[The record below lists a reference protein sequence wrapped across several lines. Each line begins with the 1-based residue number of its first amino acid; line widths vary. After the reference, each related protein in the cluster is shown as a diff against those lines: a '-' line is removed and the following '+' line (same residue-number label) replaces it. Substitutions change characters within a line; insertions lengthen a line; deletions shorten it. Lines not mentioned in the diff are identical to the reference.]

1 MRRRGAQRCCPAPL
15 AALACRAPRLTRA
28 LTCALALT
36 LGFAVA
42 SGFAPRSAS
51 AEPHDRLRIASF
63 QTELARKGPG
73 LLLDAIRKGDA
84 QSRAV
89 AALIAKA
96 APDIIALQGIDY
108 DHRAAA
114 LTALAQQIEA
124 AGHAMPYHFA
134 LRPNSGLATGLD
146 MDGDGR
152 LGTARDAQG
161 YGQYSGHGGMA
172 LLSRYPILH
181 DQARDFSALLWADM
195 PDPMIPMRGGAPFP
209 SAQAF
214 AAQRLSS
221 TGHWAV
227 PLRLESGAVI
237 TLLSFAATPPVFD
250 GPQDRNGKRNHD
262 ELRFWTWM
270 MEGAFGPAP
279 AEPFVLLGL
288 ANIDPARGEGRRGA
302 LRALLADPRLTDPRP
317 RGPSGDDATAE
328 FATAGPLRLS
338 YILPSAGWTVTGSGQ
353 HADPKASRHRLIFVD
368 LALPPPAP

>member
-1 MRRRGAQRCCPAPL
+1 MRRRSAQRCCLPRLTAPALL
-15 AALACRAPRLTRA
+15 ARLTALACLAFA
-28 LTCALALT
+28 L
-36 LGFAVA
+36 
-42 SGFAPRSAS
+42 GFAPRSAS
-51 AEPHDRLRIASF
+51 AEPHNRLRIASF

-73 LLLDAIRKGDA
+73 LLLDAIRKGDV
-84 QSRAV
+84 QTRAV

-172 LLSRYPILH
+172 LLSRYPVLQG
-181 DQARDFSALLWADM
+181 QARDFSALLWADM

-227 PLRLESGAVI
+227 PVRLDSGRVI
-237 TLLSFAATPPVFD
+237 TLMSFAATPPVFD
-250 GPQDRNGKRNHD
+250 GAEDRNGKRNHD
-262 ELRFWTWM
+262 ETRFWTWM
-270 MEGAFGPAP
+270 MEGVFGPAP

-317 RGPSGDDATAE
+317 RGASGDDATAE

-338 YILPSAGWTVTGSGQ
+338 YILPSASWTVTGSGQ